1 MWRYNYSNELYH
13 YGVLGMKWGR
23 RKYQN
28 KDGSLTPAGEKRYA
42 KLEKKVSK
50 KYAKA
55 GRKAGEAAYQ
65 RDKGNQEYENH
76 KKMALAF
83 DKAAKKYEK
92 EGNYFKAEASRRASE
107 AIKTRG
113 ENKRAERYEIADHYI
128 KRSNK
133 LQEKANKF
141 ATKKKVNMGKSKVDS
156 ILKQAKQKGYENEKA
171 IEEFQKE
178 SNIQRTFGNT
188 GVDIYKY
195 AKGR

>member
-65 RDKGNQEYENH
+65 RDKGDREYEQH
-76 KKMALAF
+76 KKAASAF

-113 ENKRAERYEIADHYI
+113 ENKRAERYEMADYYM

-133 LQEKANKF
+133 LKEKANTF
-141 ATKKKVNMGKSKVDS
+141 ATKKKVDMGKSKVDS
-156 ILKQAKQKGYENEKA
+156 ILKQSKQKGYENAKDA
-171 IEEFQKE
+171 EEFQKE
-178 SNIQRTFGNT
+178 MNVQRNFGDT
-188 GVDIYKY
+188 GADIYRY